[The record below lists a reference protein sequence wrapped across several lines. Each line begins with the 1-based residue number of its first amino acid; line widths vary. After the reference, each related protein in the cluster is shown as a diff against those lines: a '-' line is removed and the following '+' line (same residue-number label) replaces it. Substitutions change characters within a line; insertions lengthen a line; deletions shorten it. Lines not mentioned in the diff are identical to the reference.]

1 MHRLFNP
8 EAGNPALCRRLGELV
23 RCLLVLISICLSADE
38 IEYYSQLHKNSP
50 DNPDLIFRLAQSYEA
65 VNQFKEAIDWYLAR
79 LENQGEKEQIWAS
92 KYHLGLCYE
101 CLKDWQSALYW
112 YLEAYQTDP
121 NRPDALLKI
130 AIHYRMDGKN
140 DLAYLLAKHGSRVF
154 QSSDYHFDEELSIV
168 SYYTRFKGD
177 GYKAASDL
185 LLRKDVP
192 WQIKNQTYRN
202 ILFYTQ
208 NIKNAHFRPIQ
219 IDLPPIAEE
228 SGERYHPMNPSILKT
243 GNGYRVVCRSVNYT
257 QKGAKEF
264 ETIDP
269 TGYFNTRNFLL
280 EYTKQFQ
287 LLSQNEIVENLV
299 RSRLPFCNV
308 LGLEDPR
315 IFEFQGATWFTCTTR
330 DNTSDGVPRVSLCKI
345 GSDAEVETMVLLH
358 GPDPMRCEKNWLPF
372 IKDEALRI
380 IYSYDPF
387 TIYQPDLETGEC
399 KLDLR
404 YEPTWDLTQFRGSAG
419 PIPFDN
425 GYLVL
430 VHEVVH
436 FPDYTRCYLHR
447 FVYLDHRFF
456 AMNISKPFTFL
467 HQGVEFC
474 GSMTLNHEG
483 THLILAL
490 GIEDNKAYLC
500 TVDLKT
506 IRSYLMQL

>member
-1 MHRLFNP
+1 MLRLFN
-8 EAGNPALCRRLGELV
+8 
-23 RCLLVLISICLSADE
+23 CLLVLLSMSLPADE
-38 IEYYSQLHKNSP
+38 IEFYFQSHK
-50 DNPDLIFRLAQSYEA
+50 DNPENPDPIFRLAQSYEA
-65 VNQFKEAIDWYLAR
+65 ANQYAEAIQWYLSR
-79 LENQGEKEQIWAS
+79 LKYQGETEQIWAS
-92 KYHLGLCYE
+92 KYHIGACYE
-101 CLKDWQSALYW
+101 CLNDWQNALYW
-112 YLEAYQTDP
+112 YLEAHQTDP
-121 NRPDALLKI
+121 KRPDALLNI
-130 AIHYRMDGKN
+130 AIHYRSVGKN
-140 DLAYLLAKHGSRVF
+140 DLAYLFAKHGSRVF

-168 SYYTRFKGD
+168 SYYTEFKED

-185 LLRKDVP
+185 LLRKDVS
-192 WQIKNQTYRN
+192 WHIKNQIYRN
-202 ILFYTQ
+202 LLFYTR

-219 IDLPPIAEE
+219 IDLPLIAEE
-228 SGERYHPMNPSILKT
+228 SEERYYPMNPSILKT
-243 GNGYRVVCRSVNYT
+243 AVGYRVICRSVNYK

-269 TGYFNTRNFLL
+269 TGNFNTRNFLL

-299 RSRLPFCNV
+299 RERLPFCNV

-315 IFEFQGATWFTCTTR
+315 IFEFQSATWFTCTTR
-330 DNTSDGVPRVSLCKI
+330 DNTSDGIPRVSLCKI
-345 GSDAEVETMVLLH
+345 GSGAEVEKIVLLL
-358 GPDPMRCEKNWLPF
+358 GPDPIRCEKNWLPF
-372 IKDEALRI
+372 IKDETLHI

-399 KLDLR
+399 KLDLS
-404 YEPTWDLTQFRGSAG
+404 YEPTWDFTQFRGSAG

-430 VHEVVH
+430 IHEVTH
-436 FPDYTRCYLHR
+436 FPDQSRCYLHR

-456 AMNISKPFTFL
+456 VKKISKPFTFL

-483 THLILAL
+483 SHLILAI
-490 GIEDNKAYLC
+490 GIEDSKAYLC

-506 IRSYLMQL
+506 IRSYLTPL